1 LRQQNL
7 IKYLTFYF
15 FLFILFPSF
24 GLTQIVEDSIS
35 TENVIAQDTSFTE
48 KTSPVIPIR
57 SVGSIDKSPAHAVSY
72 STLIFSDYKYV
83 GNMLEYIPGVFI
95 YTLGSIGQSNGLII
109 NGLNS
114 IGFLSNGVPINDP
127 LAGNFNMHLYPTE
140 NIEKIEYLNGT
151 KSFYYGLNN
160 NGGVVNFI
168 SKSFKSLKPY
178 SKIRYSESA
187 YEETYFDG
195 MISQNLLSNL
205 NLNGGVQRSSANGM
219 FSNTAY
225 DAWNARAKLR
235 YDISDDL
242 NIYFREIYNQNELQ
256 LNGGVDISKTPTDSL
271 YDRLKAA
278 VRNTNSYEKVA
289 RNDLQLGAAVKILP
303 DTTSISNIN
312 FYLSNQMRRYRDQD
326 LKLNFHSR
334 WMGVKF
340 TQHFEFAAH
349 QQNIGSAISPYDTSL
364 SAESTILQITDSSQV
379 VPTSVGEYR
388 ANLETLNQINLD
400 FGFDIQSRQIFQGLP
415 LGYRA
420 NTVVSLFAKGEFQP
434 IEKFKVGGYMRND
447 TYLKKQYLNLGADVH
462 YSIGTGLTLTGG
474 YSESYRLPTFQ
485 ENYWRDTNILGEI
498 NEFNPEK
505 HKLLEV
511 GFNLSWENVIYIT
524 TTYFNRNVD
533 GAIIPTPINNGYPN
547 SAFNYTTNEMN
558 LSGINASGEINI
570 WKVKGIFNSTIYIKN
585 NSIASH
591 LPRVNILGELFFRD
605 IFFRDHLD
613 LKFGVRGRAISAQK
627 GFQFNSLTI
636 SYLPN
641 SNYDLG
647 AGGSLDA
654 FVFGRIGSAVVHI
667 ILENVLDNQYAVT
680 TFYPIQDMSLRFG
693 ITWEFEN

>member
-1 LRQQNL
+1 M
-7 IKYLTFYF
+7 
-15 FLFILFPSF
+15 
-24 GLTQIVEDSIS
+24 
-35 TENVIAQDTSFTE
+35 
-48 KTSPVIPIR
+48 
-57 SVGSIDKSPAHAVSY
+57 DKSPDHTVSY

-83 GNMLEYIPGVFI
+83 GNMLEYFPGVFI

-140 NIEKIEYLNGT
+140 NIEKIEYINGI
-151 KSFYYGLNN
+151 KSFYYGLNS
-160 NGGVVNFI
+160 NGGAVNLI

-195 MISQNLLSNL
+195 MISQNFLSNL
-205 NLNGGVQRSSANGM
+205 NFSAGVQRSSANGM
-219 FSNTAY
+219 FANTAY
-225 DAWNARAKLR
+225 DAWNARAKFR
-235 YDISDDL
+235 YDLSDDL
-242 NIYFREIYNQNELQ
+242 NIYISEIYNQNELG
-256 LNGGVDISKTPTDSL
+256 LNGGIDVFNTSGNYL
-271 YDRLKAA
+271 FDRLKAV
-278 VRNTNSYEKVA
+278 VRNSNSYEKVA
-289 RNDLQLGAAVKILP
+289 QNDLQLGAAVKILP

-326 LKLNFHSR
+326 LRLNFQSR

-340 TQHFEFAAH
+340 TQHFDFVALQKNTVSE
-349 QQNIGSAISPYDTSL
+349 IGLHTISLMTDPESL
-364 SAESTILQITDSSQV
+364 QFTDSSQV
-379 VPTSVGEYR
+379 VPAYTGRYR
-388 ANLETLNQINLD
+388 ANLETLNQISLD

-415 LGYRA
+415 MGYQA
-420 NTVVSLFAKGEFQP
+420 NTVISLFGKGEFLP
-434 IEKFKVGGYMRND
+434 LEKFKVGSYVRND
-447 TYLKKQYLNLGADVH
+447 SYLKKQYLSLGADVH
-462 YSIGTGLTLTGG
+462 YSVGPRLTLMGG
-474 YSESYRLPTFQ
+474 YSESYRFPTFQ

-498 NEFNPEK
+498 KEFNPEK

-511 GFNLSWENVIYIT
+511 GFDISWEDVISIT
-524 TTYFNRNVD
+524 ATYFNRNVG

-547 SAFNYTTNEMN
+547 SAFNYTSSNMN
-558 LSGINASGEINI
+558 ISSINTSGEIKI
-570 WKVKGIFNSTIYIKN
+570 WKVIGIFNSTFLVKN
-585 NSIASH
+585 NSAASH

-613 LKFGVRGRAISAQK
+613 LKFGVRGRAISGQK
-627 GFQFNSLTI
+627 GFEFNSLTI

-641 SNYDLG
+641 SNYDLST
-647 AGGSLDA
+647 GGSLDA

-693 ITWEFEN
+693 ITWEFKN